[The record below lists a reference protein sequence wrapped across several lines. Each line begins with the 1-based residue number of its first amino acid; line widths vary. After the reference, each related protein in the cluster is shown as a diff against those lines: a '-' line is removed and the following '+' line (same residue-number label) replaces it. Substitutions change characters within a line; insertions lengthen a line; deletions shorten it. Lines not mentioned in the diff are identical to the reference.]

1 MQVKKFLL
9 ISRDGVDEEKSITF
23 ELGCPDPYKQGKRG

>member
-9 ISRDGVDEEKSITF
+9 ISRDGVDEENSITF